1 MTQNFAINPR
11 ILVLAF
17 ALLFSLS
24 ATALSQEITGNIV
37 GTVKDSSGAAVKGAT
52 VTITDDD
59 KGLVVRT
66 ITTGDEGEF
75 SAPQLPSGNY
85 SMAVEA
91 PGFKKSLQTGL
102 KLDVNQRRAVDVVLE
117 AGNIAEV
124 VTVAA
129 DQVAVELTTPTAST
143 VINGDQVR
151 ELSVNNRNFVQLV
164 TLAPGVSNDLADQV
178 YVGTTNPAGQ
188 ANTVNISVNGAR
200 SSSNTFL
207 VDGADITDRGSN
219 ITIQAYPSVDSIGEF
234 RVLRSLYPAE
244 SGNSGG
250 GQVNIITRSGGNEF
264 HGSLFEFVRNDKL
277 NANDFITNSL
287 ANPPFGRDS

>member
-1 MTQNFAINPR
+1 MTQNFAISPR
-11 ILVLAF
+11 ILILAI

-75 SAPQLPSGNY
+75 SAPQLPSANY
-85 SMAVEA
+85 SLTVEA

-124 VTVAA
+124 VPVAA
-129 DQVAVELTTPTAST
+129 DSVAV
-143 VINGDQVR
+143 
-151 ELSVNNRNFVQLV
+151 
-164 TLAPGVSNDLADQV
+164 
-178 YVGTTNPAGQ
+178 
-188 ANTVNISVNGAR
+188 
-200 SSSNTFL
+200 
-207 VDGADITDRGSN
+207 
-219 ITIQAYPSVDSIGEF
+219 
-234 RVLRSLYPAE
+234 
-244 SGNSGG
+244 
-250 GQVNIITRSGGNEF
+250 
-264 HGSLFEFVRNDKL
+264 
-277 NANDFITNSL
+277 
-287 ANPPFGRDS
+287 